1 MRRGATRITRVSIFL
16 TVAGVCIP
24 PLLAAQGPAG
34 SRYHSTRELV
44 RQLDSLARRAP
55 RVAQVTTIA
64 QSPGGL
70 PIPMLRLAA
79 GADADE
85 RPALLVIANAAGPEI
100 AGSEIVLGVARALAG
115 GYGSDSTVTRLLD
128 RRTIYLVPRA
138 NPDAAEGLFARPML
152 ERTGNAMAFDDDH
165 DGAIDEDGPD
175 DLNGDGFI
183 TLMRVT
189 DSTGDWMA
197 DSTDPFLLRK
207 VERGKG
213 QAGTYR
219 VYQEGRDNDGDDHWN
234 EDPPGGVDVNRN
246 LSYGYEFFGEGSGDG
261 PIATPE
267 SRAIAQFFV
276 DHPNVTAVYV
286 LGPQDNLVKPWE
298 FKKDGSSGEGAP
310 KPLTSVLENDEPY
323 FAEVSRR
330 YQKLTGHDKG
340 PASAELEGD
349 PLSFSYYHM
358 GRFAFGT
365 RAWWIP
371 ELPADTAKSAPKAD
385 PKDSLK
391 TERNALHWLR
401 ANRPDA
407 ILEWKEINHPD
418 FPGRRVEVGGFRP
431 FATLLPPDSV
441 LDSLTLEQGRF
452 IRSLAEMLPS
462 LEIRDVKVETVNT
475 NVFRI
480 TAKVSN
486 QGYLPTVS
494 ELGTR
499 VRWPRRI
506 RVELKGDGVSVE
518 SGRRIQLLDAIPGSG
533 GSRELSWLVTGRA
546 GARVT
551 LSATSPVAGNVS
563 RAITLQSSE
572 AR

>member
-1 MRRGATRITRVSIFL
+1 MRRSPTRISRVSLFL
-16 TVAGVCIP
+16 TVVGIYIP
-24 PLLAAQGPAG
+24 PLLSAQGPAT

-70 PIPMLRLAA
+70 PLPVLRLAA

-100 AGSEIVLGVARALAG
+100 AGSEILLGVARVLGG
-115 GYGSDSTVTRLLD
+115 GYGSDSAITRLLD

-138 NPDAAEGLFARPML
+138 NPDAAEALFARPML
-152 ERTGNAMAFDDDH
+152 ERTGNALAIDDDH
-165 DGAIDEDGPD
+165 DGATDEDGPD

-207 VERGKG
+207 AERGKG
-213 QAGTYR
+213 QAGLYT
-219 VYQEGRDNDGDDHWN
+219 VYQEGRDNDHDERWN

-246 LSYGYEFFGEGSGDG
+246 LSYGYQFFREGSGDG

-267 SRAIAQFFV
+267 SRALAQFFV

-298 FKKDGSSGEGAP
+298 FKKDGSSGDGAP

-323 FAEVSRR
+323 FAEVARR
-330 YQKLTGHDKG
+330 YQRLTGRDKG
-340 PASAELEGD
+340 PASADLQGD

-371 ELPADTAKSAPKAD
+371 EPPADTSKSAPKVD

-391 TERNALHWLR
+391 TERNTLRWLR

-431 FATLLPPDSV
+431 FATLLPPDSL
-441 LDSLTLEQGRF
+441 LDSLTAEQGRF
-452 IRSLAEMLPS
+452 IRSLAELLPTV
-462 LEIRDVKVETVNT
+462 EIRDLKVDPIGNG
-475 NVFRI
+475 VFRI
-480 TAKVSN
+480 TAKIVNS
-486 QGYLPTVS
+486 GYLPTVS
-494 ELGTR
+494 ELGAR

-506 RVELKGDGVSVE
+506 RVELKGQGIQVE
-518 SGRRIQLLDAIPGSG
+518 AGRRIQLLDAIPGSG
-533 GSRELSWLVTGRA
+533 GSRELTWLVTARA
-546 GARVT
+546 GLR
-551 LSATSPVAGNVS
+551 ATIEASSPVAGHATISVAGND
-563 RAITLQSSE
+563 
-572 AR
+572 

>member
-1 MRRGATRITRVSIFL
+1 MRRLPTRISRVSLFL
-16 TVAGVCIP
+16 TMAGLCIP
-24 PLLAAQGPAG
+24 AGLAAQGSAV
-34 SRYHSTRELV
+34 SRYHSTRDLV

-55 RVAQVTTIA
+55 RVAQVTMIA

-100 AGSEIVLGVARALAG
+100 AGSEIALGVARTLAA

-152 ERTGNAMAFDDDH
+152 ERTGNAVAIDDDH
-165 DGAIDEDGPD
+165 DGATDEDGPD

-183 TLMRVT
+183 SLMRVT

-219 VYQEGRDNDGDDHWN
+219 VYQEGRDNDGDNHWN

-246 LSYGYEFFGEGSGDG
+246 LSYGYEFFGDGSGDG

-298 FKKDGSSGEGAP
+298 FKKDASSGEGAP

-340 PASAELEGD
+340 PASADLEGD

-365 RAWWIP
+365 RPWWIP
-371 ELPADTAKSAPKAD
+371 ELPADTSKSAPKPD

-391 TERNALHWLR
+391 TERNTLHWLR

-407 ILEWKEINHPD
+407 ILEWKEISHPD

-431 FATLLPPDSV
+431 FATLLPPDSL

-462 LEIRDVKVETVNT
+462 LEIRDVKVETVNG

-486 QGYLPTVS
+486 LGYLPTVS
-494 ELGTR
+494 QLGTR

-546 GARVT
+546 GSRVT
-551 LSATSPVAGNVS
+551 LSASSPVAGSVS